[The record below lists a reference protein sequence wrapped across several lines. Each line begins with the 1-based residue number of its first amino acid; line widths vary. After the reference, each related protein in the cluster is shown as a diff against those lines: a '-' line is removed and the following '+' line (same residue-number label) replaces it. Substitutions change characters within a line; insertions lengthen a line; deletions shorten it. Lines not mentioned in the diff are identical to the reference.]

1 MLILF
6 IDGFGIEKPSRN
18 NLISISKKRNLD
30 FLVSNYETKILN
42 TKNSLNENYF
52 AIGTGER
59 EMDKK
64 NLINKE
70 IDNLSFYKNKDL
82 EKIFTEIKKE
92 KKALNLVVLISDL
105 GKESLMKHFYAL
117 YEFAI
122 KKQIKTINIHIT
134 LDGLDT
140 KKDDAKEQ
148 IREFKKQLFLLG
160 KGEIVSI
167 SGRFYAM
174 DRYGYFDKTEEYY
187 NAVVLGESE
196 NEFVNE
202 ESYINKNYKEEI
214 YDRDIKPAIKKGY
227 KGLRKGDALIFCN
240 FNNTFF
246 QIKKALRDEEFNN
259 FYIKKD
265 QNLKLYFLSDYESD
279 NKNEPILDYF
289 SRNNKKC
296 LIIGDTYNFTRLTY
310 YLNGKNEEKPVNQDR
325 ILIPISKTKKYSY
338 ENTINAIVNRIIKE
352 SKSDEYDNYITSIG
366 LVDFM
371 KNEKNNR
378 KIANSIE
385 YLDKKIKELVDIF
398 LEKNMDILIIS
409 TLGYFENM
417 SSFKVNRKTPLI
429 LVGEKYKK
437 ETNISNLNML
447 DTRDEYYDISEIYD
461 VLIESI

>member
-1 MLILF
+1 MLLIF

-18 NLISISKKRNLD
+18 NLISISKTRNLD

-42 TKNSLNENYF
+42 TKKTSNENYF
-52 AIGTGER
+52 AIGTGDR
-59 EMDKK
+59 EMEKK
-64 NLINKE
+64 DLINKE

-92 KKALNLVVLISDL
+92 RRTLNLVVLISDI

-122 KKQIKTINIHIT
+122 KKQIKKINIHIV

-148 IREFKKQLFLLG
+148 IKEFKKQLFLLG
-160 KGEIVSI
+160 KGEIMTI
-167 SGRFYAM
+167 AGRFYAM
-174 DRYGYFDKTEEYY
+174 DRYGYFDKIEEYY
-187 NAVVLGESE
+187 NALIFGECENTFISE
-196 NEFVNE
+196 Q
-202 ESYINKNYKEEI
+202 SYINKNYKEEI
-214 YDRDIKPAIKKGY
+214 YDRDIKPAIKKDY
-227 KGLRKGDALIFCN
+227 KGLKKGDALIFCN

-246 QIKKALRDEEFNN
+246 QIRKAFEDEEFDN

-279 NKNEPILDYF
+279 NKNDPVLDYF

-296 LIIGDTYNFTRLTY
+296 LVVGDTYNFTKLTY
-310 YLNGKNEEKPVNQDR
+310 YLNGKKEEKPVNQDR

-338 ENTINAIVNRIIKE
+338 ENTINTTVNRIIKE
-352 SKSDEYDNYITSIG
+352 SKNDEYDIYITSLG

-371 KNEKNNR
+371 ENEKNNR
-378 KIANSIE
+378 KIINSIE
-385 YLDKKIKELVDIF
+385 YLDKKIKELIDTF
-398 LEKNMDILIIS
+398 LEKNEEIFIIS
-409 TLGYFENM
+409 ALGRFENM

-429 LVGEKYKK
+429 LIGEKYKK
-437 ETNISNLNML
+437 ETNISSLNML
-447 DTRDEYYDISEIYD
+447 YTQDEYYDISEIYE
-461 VLIESI
+461 VLCES

>member
-1 MLILF
+1 MLLLF

-52 AIGTGER
+52 AIGTGSR
-59 EMDKK
+59 EMEKK
-64 NLINKE
+64 DLINKE

-92 KKALNLVVLISDL
+92 RKTLNLVVLLSDV
-105 GKESLMKHFYAL
+105 GKESLIRHFYAL

-122 KKQIKTINIHIT
+122 KKQINKINIHLV
-134 LDGLDT
+134 LDGIDT

-148 IREFKKQLFLLG
+148 IKEFKKQLFLLG
-160 KGEIVSI
+160 KGEVVSI
-167 SGRFYAM
+167 SGRLYAM

-187 NAVVLGESE
+187 NALALGECE
-196 NEFVNE
+196 NTFINE
-202 ESYINKNYKEEI
+202 ENYVDKNYKEEI
-214 YDRDIKPAIKKGY
+214 YDRDIKPAIKKDY
-227 KGLRKGDALIFCN
+227 KGLKKGDALIFCN

-246 QIKKALRDEEFNN
+246 QIRKAFEDEEFNN

-265 QNLKLYFLSDYESD
+265 QNLKLYFLSDYEGD
-279 NKNEPILDYF
+279 NKNEPILDYL
-289 SRNNKKC
+289 SRNNKKN
-296 LIIGDTYNFTRLTY
+296 LIIADTYNFTKLTY
-310 YLNGKNEEKPVNQDR
+310 YLNGKKEEKPENQDR

-338 ENTINAIVNRIIKE
+338 ENTINTTVNRIIKE
-352 SKSDEYDNYITSIG
+352 NKNNEYDIYIISLG

-378 KIANSIE
+378 KIINSIE
-385 YLDKKIKELVDIF
+385 YLDKKIKELVDVF
-398 LEKNMDILIIS
+398 LEKNMDIIIIS
-409 TLGYFENM
+409 ASGYFEGIN
-417 SSFKVNRKTPLI
+417 SFKNNRKTPLI
-429 LVGEKYKK
+429 MIGEKYKK

-447 DTRDEYYDISEIYD
+447 YMQDEYYDISEIYE